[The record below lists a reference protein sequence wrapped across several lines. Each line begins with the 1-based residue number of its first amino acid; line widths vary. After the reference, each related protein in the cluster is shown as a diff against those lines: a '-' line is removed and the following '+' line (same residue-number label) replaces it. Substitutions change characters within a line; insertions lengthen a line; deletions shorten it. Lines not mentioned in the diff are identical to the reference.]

1 MMANNHTPKNKTMPT
16 VAMIGMGYVGAVSSA
31 ALAKQGCHV
40 IGVEV
45 QQAKLK
51 MLQSGQS
58 PVFEPGLQELVAKMH
73 AAGKLDATDDL
84 HAAVKEADI
93 IMIAVGTPSDQQGK
107 VNLNAI
113 DRVTDEL
120 ALALH
125 FETKPRVVMVRSTV
139 PPGTIA
145 TKIAPKLKAACP
157 HVSICHHPEFLREG
171 SALKDWQS
179 PPMIVWGSDDP
190 SDRVA
195 VDEAMHTLYHGVDAP
210 HLPMGSRESELMK
223 YACNI
228 FHAVK
233 IDFANEIGSL
243 ASAMGADPA
252 AVMHAFSQDHKL
264 NISPAYLKPGFAFGG
279 SCLPKDTRAMMG
291 KGREFGIDLPLIS
304 SVLDSNSAQLKRGVD
319 QVLAQGRKR
328 TLLLGLTFKP
338 GTDDLRESPMV
349 DLAEQLLGKGIPLS
363 IYDPDLIPE
372 KLIGANAA
380 FVAEHLPHLKMLLRD
395 HLDQALA
402 DAQVVVITKS
412 IQSLQPDQLKG
423 KTVIDLTG
431 STKFTSNDAEIDLQ
445 AQIQSHAA

>member
-1 MMANNHTPKNKTMPT
+1 MKNSTKTSTKTMPT
-16 VAMIGMGYVGAVSSA
+16 VTMIGMGYVGAVSSA
-31 ALAKQGCHV
+31 ALASQGCHV

-58 PVFEPGLQELVAKMH
+58 PVFEPGLQELVAQMH
-73 AAGKLDATDDL
+73 ACGKLDATDDL
-84 HAAVKEADI
+84 PAAVKASDI
-93 IMIAVGTPSDQQGK
+93 IMIAVGTPSDRHGK
-107 VNLNAI
+107 VNLDAI
-113 DRVTDEL
+113 TRVTEQL
-120 ALALH
+120 ALAMH
-125 FETKPRVVMVRSTV
+125 FETKPRVVMIRSTV

-145 TKIAPKLKAACP
+145 SLIAPKLKAVCP
-157 HVSICHHPEFLREG
+157 NVAVCHHPEFLREG
-171 SALKDWQS
+171 SAIKDWHK
-179 PPMIVWGSDDP
+179 PPMIVWGADDP

-195 VDEAMHTLYHGVDAP
+195 VDQAMHTIYHGIDAP
-210 HLPMGSRESELMK
+210 HLPLGSRESELMK

-228 FHAVK
+228 YHAIK
-233 IDFANEIGSL
+233 IDFANEIGAL

-252 AVMHAFSQDHKL
+252 AVMQAFCHDTKL

-304 SVLDSNSAQLKRGVD
+304 SVIGSNQAQLKRGVD
-319 QVLAQGRKR
+319 QVLAQGRQR

-349 DLAEQLLGKGIPLS
+349 DLAEQLLGKGMPLA
-363 IYDPDLIPE
+363 IYDPDLVPE

-395 HLDQALA
+395 DLEHALA
-402 DAQVVVITKS
+402 DAQVVVLTKS
-412 IQSLQPDQLKG
+412 IQSLQSEHLKN
-423 KTVIDLTG
+423 KIVIDLTG
-431 STKFTSNDAEIDLQ
+431 QGKFSQQDAETNQQ
-445 AQIQSHAA
+445 AKIRAQAA